1 MKTELPDNAGVI
13 APPPLIYAVTFA
25 AGILLHR
32 KFPGRSVL
40 LLPPKL
46 RFVLAGS
53 LIGFALAISTRAFLT
68 MRRAHTNIDPRQ
80 PTTTIVVEG
89 PYRFTRNP
97 IYLSLTLLYSGLT
110 VLFNALSGL
119 LLLPIALIILRR
131 GVIERE
137 ERYLERKFGEQY
149 LSYKQRVRRWL

>member
-1 MKTELPDNAGVI
+1 
-13 APPPLIYAVTFA
+13 
-25 AGILLHR
+25 
-32 KFPGRSVL
+32 
-40 LLPPKL
+40 
-46 RFVLAGS
+46 
-53 LIGFALAISTRAFLT
+53 

>member
-1 MKTELPDNAGVI
+1 MKNEASDNAGVI
-13 APPPLIYAVTFA
+13 APPPLIYIVTFA

-32 KFPGRSVL
+32 KFPARSVVS
-40 LLPPKL
+40 LPRKL

-53 LIGFALAISTRAFLT
+53 LIGVALATSTQAFLT
-68 MRRAHTNIDPRQ
+68 MRRAHTSIDPRQ
-80 PTTTIVVEG
+80 PTTAIVVDG

-110 VLFNALSGL
+110 VLFNVLSGL
-119 LLLPIALIILRR
+119 LLLPIALIILQR

-137 ERYLERKFGEQY
+137 EKYLERKFGEQY
-149 LSYKQRVRRWL
+149 LSYKQQVRRWL

>member
-13 APPPLIYAVTFA
+13 APPPLIYAVTFV
-25 AGILLHR
+25 AGMLLHR
-32 KFPGRSVL
+32 KFPGHSVL
-40 LLPPKL
+40 SLPRMS

-53 LIGFALAISTRAFLT
+53 LIGIALATITQAFLT
-68 MRRAHTNIDPRQ
+68 MRRAHTNIDPHQ